1 MNINLADVLPTEKA
15 SAIKSLWD
23 MFEII
28 LHNIKEK
35 NEMENATASQW
46 LQTFKTIY
54 DTKYIT
60 PYIHAFTVHL
70 PHMISKLRNLNINIC
85 HIACD
90 SLEKKH
96 GLLKQQY
103 FHRTNRGGL
112 GRNPD
117 IQILE
122 IQRILFH
129 AASNACRS

>member
-1 MNINLADVLPTEKA
+1 
-15 SAIKSLWD
+15 
-23 MFEII
+23 
-28 LHNIKEK
+28 
-35 NEMENATASQW
+35 MENATASQW

-122 IQRILFH
+122 IQNREYYFMLHPMPVDPKSPCIKVVL
-129 AASNACRS
+129 